1 MNIIEIFSVLSV
13 LSVVLWVLQREHT
26 VLVVFF
32 KICFI
37 QSIFILGDPNSN
49 WYTFVNWTILYK
61 GLVYTGNCF
70 FLGFFNYPKYNKPT
84 LLALIYPERICWIGL
99 SKVFRIFQKNIVLA
113 PRYLAGQMT
122 PPPSWFTL
130 WIFFFFPQKVIKAI
144 LAEKITKCN

>member
-49 WYTFVNWTILYK
+49 WYTFINWTILYK

-84 LLALIYPERICWIGL
+84 LLALTKESISKIYKEKH
-99 SKVFRIFQKNIVLA
+99 SFKN
-113 PRYLAGQMT
+113 
-122 PPPSWFTL
+122 
-130 WIFFFFPQKVIKAI
+130 PQGYENI
-144 LAEKITKCN
+144 